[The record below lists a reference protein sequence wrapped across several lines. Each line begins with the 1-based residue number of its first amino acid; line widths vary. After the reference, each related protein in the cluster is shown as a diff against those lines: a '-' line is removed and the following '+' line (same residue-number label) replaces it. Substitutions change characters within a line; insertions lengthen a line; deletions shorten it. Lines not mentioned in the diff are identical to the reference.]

1 MPEPS
6 TAARKPR
13 SPGLSASVVSSRSP
27 FARLRRIRAP
37 SSSLRA
43 LSLSSRAPAGTSC
56 AERCSTVRSS
66 GFSSVPARSGL
77 AAARYATLSFGAA
90 ATVAGGGRTGCR
102 LIHATAPKPAR
113 PTPIRTNSAMRANI
127 QLHPDDMMSKVAA
140 AMAQPYGSEPWRLM
154 RHCSMRQTRAT
165 SDRGRAAMSGACGR
179 LANQPMI
186 RYRHANAPPTS
197 AVSSMNLGT
206 RAGAIS
212 HAQAAP
218 SLTSPPPSQP
228 CRQHRAPTMNT
239 IEEAARAA
247 VASWLAVRAVKPIT
261 INPIETKSGM
271 LRTAISFNAAIMS
284 RLVAA
289 AGRNKCIIG
298 VEKTSGMRTCCGAMV
313 SNCRCTV
320 SDWLSSG
327 ALLEP
332 IGRGAPTLLSR

>member
-1 MPEPS
+1 
-6 TAARKPR
+6 
-13 SPGLSASVVSSRSP
+13 
-27 FARLRRIRAP
+27 
-37 SSSLRA
+37 
-43 LSLSSRAPAGTSC
+43 
-56 AERCSTVRSS
+56 
-66 GFSSVPARSGL
+66 
-77 AAARYATLSFGAA
+77 
-90 ATVAGGGRTGCR
+90 
-102 LIHATAPKPAR
+102 
-113 PTPIRTNSAMRANI
+113 
-127 QLHPDDMMSKVAA
+127 
-140 AMAQPYGSEPWRLM
+140 
-154 RHCSMRQTRAT
+154 
-165 SDRGRAAMSGACGR
+165 
-179 LANQPMI
+179 
-186 RYRHANAPPTS
+186 
-197 AVSSMNLGT
+197 
-206 RAGAIS
+206 
-212 HAQAAP
+212 
-218 SLTSPPPSQP
+218 
-228 CRQHRAPTMNT
+228 MNT